1 MCVVTGVHACLY
13 IQCVFWLPNVHL
25 VRRYCQ
31 GEVEVSSTQ
40 LNHWTALSWPASKA
54 GKAVH
59 STMSSSGNE
68 KEISERT
75 VLLRVRGEWGLKPCD
90 TFYWCNTV
98 FTFQTVWFSVTVQY
112 DLKKMFPRLLSHR
125 VGSPG
130 CVSFPCFFFF
140 LRGAK
145 DAQSPLSVSAFHPWM
160 WSIMDGTPTAWQAG
174 IAWKKLGKP
183 SAILPAPECCIGD
196 RALARPPIST
206 GILPP
211 LGGCD
216 CLKACSK
223 THTHTRT

>member
-1 MCVVTGVHACLY
+1 MCVCCHWRACML
-13 IQCVFWLPNVHL
+13 QCVFWLPNVHL

-140 LRGAK
+140 SCVGPKML
-145 DAQSPLSVSAFHPWM
+145 SPHWAFLPF
-160 WSIMDGTPTAWQAG
+160 
-174 IAWKKLGKP
+174 
-183 SAILPAPECCIGD
+183 IL
-196 RALARPPIST
+196 
-206 GILPP
+206 
-211 LGGCD
+211 GCD
-216 CLKACSK
+216 Q
-223 THTHTRT
+223 